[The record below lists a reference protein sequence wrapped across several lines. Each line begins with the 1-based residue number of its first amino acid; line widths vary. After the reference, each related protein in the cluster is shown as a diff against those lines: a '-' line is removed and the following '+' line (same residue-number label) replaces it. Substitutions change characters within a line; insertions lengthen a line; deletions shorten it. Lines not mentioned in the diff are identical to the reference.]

1 MSKELLENIHT
12 RPKLDLEEINKL
24 TKEAI
29 TVDVLNNVAQY
40 CYGWKQRASELDKVK
55 KEANIEKDIHLEVFG
70 NLLDKLEITSF
81 KTNFGS
87 VSKTEQPNYRLPQD
101 DDSRKKFFSYLKE
114 KGVYDTMITI
124 NSRSLQSYVKQEV
137 ELSELDGNFDVLPDG
152 IEETE
157 YRTVYSLR
165 K

>member
-1 MSKELLENIHT
+1 MENSQIEKLRALPKEEIT
-12 RPKLDLEEINKL
+12 MVVLEEVTKACYDFK
-24 TKEAI
+24 KEA
-29 TVDVLNNVAQY
+29 
-40 CYGWKQRASELDKVK
+40 SEFDKLK
-55 KEANIEKDIHLEVFG
+55 KEANINKDVVQS
-70 NLLDKLEITSF
+70 LLGDLMDKLEITSY
-81 KTNFGS
+81 K
-87 VSKTEQPNYRLPQD
+87 SKSGTISKKEEPNYRLPQD

-124 NSRSLQSYVKQEV
+124 NSRSLQSYIKQEV
-137 ELSELDGNFDVLPDG
+137 ELMENEDIFGELPDG

>member
-1 MSKELLENIHT
+1 MEQQTI
-12 RPKLDLEEINKL
+12 DEINKL
-24 TKEAI
+24 SKEEI
-29 TVDVLNNVAQY
+29 TVDVLERVSKA
-40 CYGWKQRASELDKVK
+40 CYDYKKQASEFDKQK
-55 KEANIEKDIHLEVFG
+55 KEANIQKDVVQELLG
-70 NLLDKLEITSF
+70 NLMDKLEITSY
-81 KTNFGS
+81 K
-87 VSKTEQPNYRLPQD
+87 SKSGTISKNEQPNYRLPQD

-124 NSRSLQSYVKQEV
+124 NSRSLQSYIKQEV
-137 ELSELDGNFDVLPDG
+137 ELMELDGKFDELPDG